1 MLSTMHTVQLHDL
14 QATIDR
20 ATSTAPVL
28 VASIMGRE
36 TSMSAACDSDGMRMM
51 TLCLVD

>member
-20 ATSTAPVL
+20 ATSTAPVRTRSVHHGTRNPL
-28 VASIMGRE
+28 CQLRVIP
-36 TSMSAACDSDGMRMM
+36 TAC
-51 TLCLVD
+51 V

>member
-36 TSMSAACDSDGMRMM
+36 TLYVSC
-51 TLCLVD
+51 V